1 MNYFNK
7 LNNNIIME
15 HLVKQIYDFFMQ
27 NPKSEGKNVT
37 LYDFLVTLPGFKRE
51 DSEGY
56 SVFDMGMANKISS
69 LCKKMASQD
78 ILLMSLKTSSML
90 CLYDEYMSFG
100 KPNIRNYDEF
110 IQNLNYGVYDF
121 KYQGFVYTRNW
132 FERSVL
138 PIAGVKINGDEDM
151 GTAYYIGGDLFVTA
165 AHCVNGLER
174 FNLLL
179 DDKIPVKLREV
190 WFAEDKDSNDYDL
203 AIIVADEQIRIP
215 ALLRDEPFVLDPVL
229 VMGYPPIPGMFPI
242 QTAETASV
250 GAYVKPNQKA
260 AVGQVISPTKSYFSD
275 LDYFIIN
282 ARIKGGNSGGPVINE
297 SGKVIGTVVQIP
309 FDNQGGSSGGR
320 YDIMGYGVC
329 LPSKYIDDLIYKH
342 IVTSLVAEGEYFAK
356 MNN

>member
-27 NPKSEGKNVT
+27 NPKSGGKNVT
-37 LYDFLVTLPGFKRE
+37 LYDFLITLPDFERKEAG
-51 DSEGY
+51 GLGMM
-56 SVFDMGMANKISS
+56 DMGIANKISS

-78 ILLMSLKTSSML
+78 MLLMSLKTSSMI
-90 CLYDEYMSFG
+90 CLYDEYMSFR

-110 IQNLNYGVYDF
+110 LQDLNYGVYDF

-151 GTAYYIGGDLFVTA
+151 GTAYYIGGDMFVTA

-229 VMGYPPIPGMFPI
+229 VIGYPPIPGMFPI

-250 GAYVKPNQKA
+250 GAYVKPNQKV

-282 ARIKGGNSGGPVINE
+282 ARVKGGNSGGPVINE

-309 FDNQGGSSGGR
+309 FDNQGGASGGR